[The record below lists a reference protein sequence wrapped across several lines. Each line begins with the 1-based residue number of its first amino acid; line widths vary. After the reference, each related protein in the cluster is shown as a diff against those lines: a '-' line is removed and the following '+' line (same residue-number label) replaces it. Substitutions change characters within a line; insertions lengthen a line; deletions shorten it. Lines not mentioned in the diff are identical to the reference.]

1 MVPDIA
7 SKGHSFKGAMAY
19 YLHDKREGDGPNPT
33 TAERVDWTDTRNLA
47 TDNPEL
53 AMRIMVATAKDAD
66 RLKAAAG
73 IKNTGRKSNAH
84 VYAYSLA
91 WHPDEAA
98 MLDRAEMA
106 RAVDSSLKALGADH
120 LQAVLVC
127 HRDQKHPHVHVVL
140 NRVDPATGKM
150 HPFSNDRLILSDWA
164 NAYERERGQILTPL
178 REEKRELRQQ
188 FTDQAARRDHVK
200 NTPREQSP
208 AVMLKEL
215 GNAQKVAHGQQW
227 FDLSARH
234 TAAKDA
240 IYTAYGEKTAAA
252 TAQHKA
258 DTKALWAQHFRDA
271 RAEQKRFEQ
280 QEQGFAGRI
289 RNALDAV
296 THQQITGA
304 AGDRNR
310 LTLAFNNV
318 LSSQARRAAFDG
330 KQEIGRAA
338 FSKALRGEL
347 DARMAAFKGERDT
360 ALSVQRDAFTA
371 DRAALIVKQDAERAK
386 IREAWA
392 QLKTRAQSDQVQGET
407 RQRAARPAPSAEDK
421 KRQWVAREVWQA
433 RRENRAVKSF
443 NRGQARIR
451 PEVQQ
456 QENPAMKDAFDK
468 NRNPVVTPPPVPTV
482 TQRLATPSPAPSP
495 AGVVRSPDRP
505 PAQVPVVD
513 RAAAWAATPEG
524 QKVVKDQAPPT
535 PARKDWATAAAP
547 VTATPAPKK
556 DWGAAASQ
564 KPTADPLPTRGRDF
578 DRDR

>member
-19 YLHDKREGDGPNPT
+19 YLHDKRQGDGPNPT
-33 TAERVDWTDTRNLA
+33 TAERVEWTATRNLA
-47 TDNPEL
+47 TDDPEM
-53 AMRIMVATAKDAD
+53 AMRIMVATAKDSD
-66 RLKAAAG
+66 RLKAEAG

-91 WHPDEAA
+91 WHPDEGAA
-98 MLDRAEMA
+98 LDRAEMM
-106 RAVDSSLKALGADH
+106 RAADSSLKALGADH

-140 NRVDPATGKM
+140 NRVDPTTGKM

-227 FDLSARH
+227 VDLSARH
-234 TAAKDA
+234 KAAKEA
-240 IYTAYGEKTAAA
+240 IYTACGEKTAAIA
-252 TAQHKA
+252 AQHKVESKGA
-258 DTKALWAQHFRDA
+258 WAQYFRDA
-271 RAEQKRFEQ
+271 RA
-280 QEQGFAGRI
+280 QEKAFADRERGFSGRI

-296 THQQITGA
+296 TQQQITGA

-310 LTLAFNNV
+310 LTLAFSNV
-318 LSSQARRAAFDG
+318 LSSQARRAAFDAG
-330 KQEIGRAA
+330 REIGRAA
-338 FSKALRGEL
+338 FSKGLRGEL
-347 DARMAAFKGERDT
+347 DARTAALKGERDI
-360 ALSVQRDAFTA
+360 ALAGQRDAFTA
-371 DRAALIVKQDAERAK
+371 DRAALIVKQDAERGK

-392 QLKTRAQSDQVQGET
+392 QLKTRAQSDQVQGDT
-407 RQRAARPAPSAEDK
+407 RQKAARPAPSAEDK

-433 RRENRAVKSF
+433 RRESRAVKSF

-456 QENPAMKDAFDK
+456 EKPAMKDAFDK
-468 NRNPVVTPPPVPTV
+468 NRNPVAPPPAQTV
-482 TQRLATPSPAPSP
+482 TQRLSTPSPAPSP
-495 AGVVRSPDRP
+495 SGTTRVPDRK
-505 PAQVPVVD
+505 PAEVPAVD
-513 RAAAWAATPEG
+513 RVAEWAKTPEG
-524 QKVVKDQAPPT
+524 QKVVKDQAPPA
-535 PARKDWATAAAP
+535 PARKDWAAAATP
-547 VTATPAPKK
+547 ATSTAPAPKK

-564 KPTADPLPTRGRDF
+564 KPSADPLPTRGRDL
-578 DRDR
+578 DRER